1 MNIEGVRKLE
11 KESYIE
17 TWKGEKGENRTG
29 GEEKYGETQRQEK
42 GRKKGALRDMKEGK
56 GGKMK
61 DGGGETETL

>member
-29 GEEKYGETQRQEK
+29 GEEKYGET
-42 GRKKGALRDMKEGK
+42 
-56 GGKMK
+56 
-61 DGGGETETL
+61 